1 MMIFVTNV
9 HTSWSFDLTRILK
22 WFFLS
27 PWYHDKKHRGSSMRV
42 TIWSLYWPKSLSAVS
57 MMAQIPNH
65 ITKRKSTP
73 RPQYN
78 TLLPRDFRW
87 IVTPL
92 ITPFTS
98 QGYVRVVPTIGG
110 IAVVSEHA
118 YLDFCIILCS
128 SLTGQEII
136 LNATFVAKEDW
147 KKNPVFSPTHPTMHI
162 EKLKH

>member
-1 MMIFVTNV
+1 
-9 HTSWSFDLTRILK
+9 
-22 WFFLS
+22 
-27 PWYHDKKHRGSSMRV
+27 MRV

-92 ITPFTS
+92 NTPFTS
-98 QGYVRVVPTIGG
+98 QGYVRVVPAIGG
-110 IAVVSEHA
+110 VAGVRGPGVGT
-118 YLDFCIILCS
+118 YLFRLLYYS
-128 SLTGQEII
+128 MFLTHRPRNYH
-136 LNATFVAKEDW
+136 L
-147 KKNPVFSPTHPTMHI
+147 
-162 EKLKH
+162 